1 MFVVSLEFCNSGVG
15 QRMFGHLY
23 DYVVWNSCNIGTCKC
38 AVCYMDR
45 VTDGCC
51 NNLGVLSVN
60 IKNLCDLADQFDTR
74 LADVI

>member
-1 MFVVSLEFCNSGVG
+1 MLC
-15 QRMFGHLY
+15 HLL
-23 DYVVWNSCNIGTCKC
+23 DYLVRDGRNIGACKC

-51 NNLGVLSVN
+51 NNLGVISVN
-60 IKNLCDLADQFDTR
+60 IKDLCDLADQFDTR

>member
-1 MFVVSLEFCNSGVG
+1 MLC
-15 QRMFGHLY
+15 HLL
-23 DYVVWNSCNIGTCKC
+23 DYLVRDGRNIGTCKC

-51 NNLGVLSVN
+51 NDLCVISVN
-60 IKNLCDLADQFDTR
+60 IKDLCDLTDQFDTR